1 MSAVFYLIKCRKQ
14 TGRKCVM
21 NNNKTF
27 AAFVLA
33 IIGLGATG
41 CVSEGYST
49 SYTSGYVAT
58 PVVTPTYTEGYTTSY
73 YAPFAVETTII
84 DVPPP
89 PPPPR
94 HVGHRHHDHHAPSP
108 SVRHRPAGRP
118 PAATRK
124 PAKPMPSPRHATAPK
139 PAASRPNPPKVA
151 PKPTRPAATR
161 PAAPKARPAPSGK
174 GGRPSGGAS
183 GRRRR

>member
-124 PAKPMPSPRHATAPK
+124 PAKPQHSTRHVTVPK
-139 PAASRPNPPKVA
+139 PAASRPNPPKA
-151 PKPTRPAATR
+151 TPRPRPTTTR
-161 PAAPKARPAPSGK
+161 PAAPNARPAPSGK